1 MVEVFLSHYQYD
13 LQRKMFLL
21 YFIHWPSFIA
31 WLPLP
36 LGNMYIVIACQPVYG
51 VINFEINLSFLTKL
65 FPHMTKMSGQ
75 KLNHL
80 ETEKGFK
87 DEIKSFFII
96 FKRTFIEAN
105 KTKSNERW
113 EFDLKMLKKYVLNYC
128 RHPSIL
134 V

>member
-1 MVEVFLSHYQYD
+1 
-13 LQRKMFLL
+13 
-21 YFIHWPSFIA
+21 
-31 WLPLP
+31 
-36 LGNMYIVIACQPVYG
+36 MYIVIACQPVYG

-65 FPHMTKMSGQ
+65 FSHMTKMSGQ

-105 KTKSNERW
+105 KTKSNER
-113 EFDLKMLKKYVLNYC
+113 
-128 RHPSIL
+128 
-134 V
+134 